1 MTREEAIKALRL
13 ERGIEINGNA
23 VRVAEFLQGLD
34 VAISALRHRIWED
47 QLWHDAKTDPPKTP
61 GLYYGKKDD
70 TNSMYACQY
79 RDGVWVLDM
88 YPQQKME
95 IVQWADYTAFAREN
109 EETALRP
116 VSREQVEKAW
126 RAHWNEPVHLG
137 GFVYCSRCGYNALEA
152 NNYTFCPKCGSPFTA
167 EAVDMVMER
176 LEALKDGKGD

>member
-1 MTREEAIKALRL
+1 MTRKEVIKALRL

-88 YPQQKME
+88 YPRQKME
-95 IVQWADYTAFAREN
+95 IVQWADYTAFVREN

-116 VSREQVEKAW
+116 ASREQVEKVW
-126 RAHWNEPVHLG
+126 RGEWVGVPNMG
-137 GFVYCSRCGYNALEA
+137 VYDTACSKCGYCPGIRFWDSD
-152 NNYTFCPKCGSPFTA
+152 FCPNCGAPMTD
-167 EAVDMVMER
+167 EAVCAVYTV
-176 LEALKDGKGD
+176 L